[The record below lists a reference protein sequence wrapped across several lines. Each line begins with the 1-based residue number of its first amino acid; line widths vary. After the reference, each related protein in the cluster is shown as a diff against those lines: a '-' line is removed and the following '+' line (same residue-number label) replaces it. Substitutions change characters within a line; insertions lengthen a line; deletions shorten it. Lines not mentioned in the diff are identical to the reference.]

1 MSKISEELIAEVK
14 RQYLDF
20 RGGRV
25 AATFL
30 DVANT
35 LASHRTGA
43 LKAGI
48 QAFSGSPPEAF
59 DTPEEAPARD
69 TRAGTPA
76 PAAVKAAALK
86 LSREAGLKKTY
97 GFASAASYSSYQAEG
112 TSTITA
118 RPYWQAALAAAGTVT
133 AGPSAPSGGGRQ
145 RDSRG
150 RFI

>member
-1 MSKISEELIAEVK
+1 MAKIADELIAEVTK
-14 RQYLDF
+14 QYLDF

-30 DVANT
+30 DVANS
-35 LASHRTGA
+35 LAPVKEGA

-59 DTPEEAPARD
+59 DTPAEAPARD

-76 PAAVKAAALK
+76 PAAVKAEALK
-86 LSREAGLKKTY
+86 LSRKAGLSETY
-97 GFASAASYSSYQAEG
+97 GFASAASYSSFQAEG
-112 TSTITA
+112 TATITA

-133 AGPSAPSGGGRQ
+133 AGPSAPVGGGRQ

-150 RFI
+150 RFL